1 MRKSDSCQIC
11 SECSGAVSRHKFKS
25 TWVRLT
31 IKWTSHFLAD
41 LKLSS
46 ITIYT
51 KDENP
56 GNGALDL
63 ALLFITIWP
72 PLRMEAAAEEEA
84 AS

>member
-1 MRKSDSCQIC
+1 MDI
-11 SECSGAVSRHKFKS
+11 
-25 TWVRLT
+25 
-31 IKWTSHFLAD
+31 ILAD
-41 LKLSS
+41 LKSPA
-46 ITIYT
+46 ITFYT

-56 GNGALDL
+56 GSGALDL